1 MNTCTCQD
9 GSLSLGDV
17 PLQSGNVLLGAQL
30 AYGTLGRLN
39 QARDN
44 AIVMPTYY
52 TGEHRSYLPL
62 IGEGKALDPTR
73 YFIII
78 PDMFGNGLSTSPSNY
93 RASGVGSF
101 PQITLY
107 DNVSQQAR
115 LVFEHLNVAEV
126 ALVTGWS
133 MGGMQAYVWAAM
145 FPDRVRR
152 LLPYCAAARTS
163 PYNLVF
169 LEGLKAALQADCH
182 WRADGCLQT
191 PEKGL
196 RAFARVYV
204 GWAYS
209 HGFFRDELYKQL
221 GFASLAALMEDWEN
235 DHLTLD
241 AHDLL
246 AMLDTWLHADAGDIP
261 QFRGS
266 TQTALQAIRAR
277 TVLLPC
283 STDRYFSPVD
293 NELEARLIPNCELRR
308 LESEFGHCSLSPGK
322 VAQDMRFLD
331 QCLGYLLAH

>member
-1 MNTCTCQD
+1 
-9 GSLSLGDV
+9 LSLGDV
-17 PLQSGNVLLGAQL
+17 RLQSGHVLLDAQL

-39 QARDN
+39 RARDN

-62 IGEGKALDPTR
+62 IGEDKALDPSR

-93 RASGVGSF
+93 RASDTGPF
-101 PQITLY
+101 PRITLY

-115 LVFEHLNVAEV
+115 LVFEHLDVAEV

-163 PYNLVF
+163 PYNVVF

-182 WRADGCLQT
+182 WRADGCLQR

-209 HGFFRDELYKQL
+209 HLFFRDELYKQL
-221 GFASLAALMEDWEN
+221 GFATLEALMQDWEN

-241 AHDLL
+241 ANDLL
-246 AMLDTWLHADAGDIP
+246 AMLDTWLHADVGDIP
-261 QFRGS
+261 EFRGS
-266 TQTALQAIRAR
+266 TQMALKAIRAR

-283 STDRYFSPVD
+283 STDRYFSPLD
-293 NELEARLIPNCELRR
+293 NQVEARLIPNCELRM
-308 LESEFGHCSLSPGK
+308 LESEFGHCALSPGK
-322 VAQDMRFLD
+322 VPQDMRFLD
-331 QCLGYLLAH
+331 HCLGCLLAL

>member
-1 MNTCTCQD
+1 
-9 GSLSLGDV
+9 LSLGDV
-17 PLQSGNVLLGAQL
+17 RLQSGDILLDAKL

-62 IGEGKALDPTR
+62 IGEGKALDPAR

-93 RASGVGSF
+93 SAPRAGPF

-115 LVFEHLNVAEV
+115 LVFEHLHVAEV

-163 PYNLVF
+163 PYNIVF
-169 LEGLKAALQADCH
+169 LEALKAALQADCH
-182 WRADGCLQT
+182 WRADGCLQK

-196 RAFARVYV
+196 RAFARVYL

-209 HGFFRDELYKQL
+209 HAFFRDELYKQL
-221 GFASLAALMEDWEN
+221 GFATLEALMQDWDN
-235 DHLTLD
+235 DHLSLD
-241 AHDLL
+241 ANDLL
-246 AMLDTWLHADAGDIP
+246 AMLDTWLHADAGAIP
-261 QFRGS
+261 QFGGS
-266 TQTALQAIRAR
+266 TQMALKAIRAR
-277 TVLLPC
+277 TILLPC
-283 STDRYFSPVD
+283 STDRYFSPLD
-293 NELEARLIPNCELRR
+293 NELEAQLIPNCGLRM
-308 LESEFGHCSLSPGK
+308 LDSEFGHCSLSPGK
-322 VAQDMRFLD
+322 VPQDMRFLER
-331 QCLGYLLAH
+331 CLQELLAI